1 MHQQLLKAS
10 ILNNQAVDLLNEGR
24 CVDAVKRL
32 TASLHIVKN
41 LMCTSSFL
49 DEDVNQGNDVLDSQG
64 EIQYPRKRNNNVVFC
79 APHDRFRCRQLS
91 SQGESSLGL
100 SQENTTTPQHEHH
113 KDLPSQDVTM
123 DEHSF
128 DPHCCDLDHPLEIF
142 IYDSPLQICPSALA
156 YREIRPELLSEFSVA
171 LMFNLALCH
180 HLRAIQV
187 DKSPKTS
194 VEEESAKLIFQQAV
208 CLYELSYEV
217 QMQEDVELS
226 VESTMAIV
234 NNLGHI
240 HQRLGNPE
248 KASKCFMHLLST
260 FLFIQSSSVGCE
272 VDDDV
277 ELSESSREGFLRS
290 VSSIILSQKVA
301 PAA

>member
-1 MHQQLLKAS
+1 MYQQLLKAAF
-10 ILNNQAVDLLNEGR
+10 LNNQAVELLNEGN

-41 LMCTSSFL
+41 LMCTSSFM
-49 DEDVNQGNDVLDSQG
+49 DDDSIQDNG
-64 EIQYPRKRNNNVVFC
+64 TQSQDGVQYPRKRNNNVVFC
-79 APHDRFRCRQLS
+79 VPQDRFGCRQTS
-91 SQGESSLGL
+91 THGESSHGL
-100 SQENTTTPQHEHH
+100 NQDTSTMPQHEQQS
-113 KDLPSQDVTM
+113 DLPIKDVTM
-123 DEHSF
+123 DHYPIDQHS
-128 DPHCCDLDHPLEIF
+128 DLDQLPETF
-142 IYDSPLQICPSALA
+142 IYDSPLQIWTSALA
-156 YREIRPELLSEFSVA
+156 IREIRPELLSEFSVA

-180 HLRAIQV
+180 HLRAMQV
-187 DKSPKTS
+187 DQSPNTS
-194 VEEESAKLIFQQAV
+194 VDDDAVKLIFEQAI

-226 VESTMAIV
+226 VECTMAIV

-260 FLFIQSSSVGCE
+260 FLFLQSSSVGCE
-272 VDDDV
+272 VDEDV